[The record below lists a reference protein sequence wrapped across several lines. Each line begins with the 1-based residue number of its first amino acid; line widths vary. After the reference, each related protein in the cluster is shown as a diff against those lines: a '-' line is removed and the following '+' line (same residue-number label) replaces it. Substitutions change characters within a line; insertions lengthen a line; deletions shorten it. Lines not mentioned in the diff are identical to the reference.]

1 MTLKSNKKYDVGI
14 LGWWYGKN
22 YGSILTYYGLNRA
35 IESLGFSVL
44 MVNEPTGYNA
54 YRATWPDDILSMQFA
69 RRVGYNY
76 TEQKHYSLLP
86 ELNEEVGTFVVGSDQ
101 LWNPLIGRVNDDLF
115 LDFVSPENRRVAYGT
130 SFGNRGTAKFKPK
143 FIAKHAPNL
152 QKFNAISVRE
162 KYAIATARD
171 IFGVDADL
179 VVDPVFLLPR
189 EHYQSLAQQAT
200 DKVSGDY
207 LAVFFLDP
215 TPEKKAAAEA
225 IADKLGLQRIVVIP
239 NPDNGRKLVSELF
252 TEDRF
257 EVIGSDSPENFLHT
271 YSNASYVVTDSFHGT
286 AFAAIFEKPFSSIY
300 NTHRG
305 ADRFKNLLASLGFGE
320 SRRVFETEIE
330 KTIHQ
335 NPKVSFD
342 VDFSA
347 SAAYIRDGR
356 DASMQWLKD
365 ALSGKTV
372 KRKRN
377 RAAPEVKP
385 APKKQVIPQGNAAAV
400 PAPVAR
406 VGRVFGRVVKASLGK
421 FRYALKSKSAAPVQ
435 LKFVSNS
442 PAWEVSNEADR
453 SVLRVVEGGG
463 KKGNLVWCDLPH
475 KLEPGL
481 RYRLDIDWELRTAA
495 NVVTINLKN
504 EATGKYI
511 QISHIAV
518 GEKRAVRRTD
528 AVFFSVTGAGFNQIM
543 FGSSQFLGTKPEMKV
558 YGIDICLAGEQKET
572 VEPAVPLKTRSMQN
586 VFDEIR
592 ASELI
597 ESWYEQLTQ
606 YDPELDIRVAES
618 LKDHTHN
625 KVGGPADLMAFPR
638 STEQMSNLVNTARKN
653 AIPVTILGL
662 CTNVLIRDGGIRG
675 LVISMTGL
683 DHKRLE
689 DGVLTV
695 GAGAG
700 LTETAFFLQEH
711 GKSCLEWAA
720 GIPGTVGGAVY
731 MNAGTNISDIRRS
744 VDTVTFMDDQG
755 HVKTLSVSDISW
767 GKRHSTFQENKGL
780 VILEARFRTKDGD
793 ADAMRKEMEAT
804 VNKRARHFPL
814 DLPNHGSTFKWWR
827 APRLVSQAGLT
838 GYKIGDAQI
847 STKQPGFI
855 VNNGKATAS
864 DYEALINYTI
874 AKVYEFSGFLMEPEV
889 EIIGERLHR
898 YERYA
903 VGNSVEA
910 SNNLDDR

>member
-1 MTLKSNKKYDVGI
+1 MTLKSNKKYDVGV

-35 IESLGFSVL
+35 IESLGYSVL
-44 MVNEPTGYNA
+44 MVHEPTGYNA
-54 YRATWPDDILSMQFA
+54 YRATWPDDILSMKFA

-76 TEQKHYSLLP
+76 TEQKHYSHLP
-86 ELNEEVGTFVVGSDQ
+86 DMNDEVATFVVGSDQ

-115 LDFVSPENRRVAYGT
+115 LDFVSPDNRRVAYGT
-130 SFGNRGTAKFKPK
+130 SFGNRGTAKFKPE

-152 QKFNAISVRE
+152 QKFSAISVRE
-162 KYAIATARD
+162 KYAVNTARD
-171 IFGVDADL
+171 VFGVDADL

-189 EHYQSLAQQAT
+189 EHYESLAHQAT
-200 DKVSGDY
+200 DKVSGNY

-215 TPEKKAAAEA
+215 TPEKKSAAEA
-225 IADKLGLQRIVVIP
+225 IANKLGLQRIVVIP
-239 NPDNGRKLVSELF
+239 NPDGGRKLVSELF
-252 TEDRF
+252 TDDRF
-257 EVIGSDSPENFLHT
+257 EVLGSDSPENFLHT
-271 YSNASYVVTDSFHGT
+271 YSNASYVATDSFHGT

-305 ADRFKNLLASLGFGE
+305 ADRFKNLLTSLGFGE
-320 SRRVFETEIE
+320 SRRVFETEID
-330 KTIHQ
+330 KTIHN

-342 VDFSA
+342 VDFTA
-347 SAAYIRDGR
+347 SAAYIRNGR
-356 DASMQWLKD
+356 DASMKWLKD
-365 ALSGKTV
+365 ALSGKASNRR
-372 KRKRN
+372 RK
-377 RAAPEVKP
+377 AAVLKDKT
-385 APKKQVIPQGNAAAV
+385 APTERVIPKGNTVVLPVQAA
-400 PAPVAR
+400 R
-406 VGRVFGRVVKASLGK
+406 LGRVLGRVAKASLSK
-421 FRYALKSKSAAPVQ
+421 LKYALKSKSAAPVQ

-442 PAWEVSNEADR
+442 PAWAISNETDH

-463 KKGNLVWCDLPH
+463 KKGNLVWCALPR

-481 RYRLDIDWELRTAA
+481 RYRLDMDWELRTAA

-504 EATGKYI
+504 EATGKYT

-518 GEKRAVRRTD
+518 GERRGVRRSD
-528 AVFFSVTGAGFNQIM
+528 AVFFSVTGTGFDQIM
-543 FGSSQFLGTKPEMKV
+543 FGASQFLGARPEMKV
-558 YGIDICLAGEQKET
+558 YGIDISLAGDQKEV
-572 VEPAVPLKTRSMQN
+572 VELAVPLKTRSIKN

-592 ASELI
+592 SSEI
-597 ESWYEQLTQ
+597 IDGWYEQIRQ
-606 YDPELDIRVAES
+606 DDPELDIRVAES

-625 KVGGPADLMAFPR
+625 KVGGPADLIAFPK
-638 STEQMSNLVNTARKN
+638 STEQMKKLVDIARKSG
-653 AIPVTILGL
+653 IPVTILGL

-700 LTETAFFLQEH
+700 LTETAFFLQER
-711 GKSCLEWAA
+711 GRSGLEWAA

-731 MNAGTNISDIRRS
+731 MNAGTNVSDIRRS
-744 VDTVTFMDDQG
+744 VDAVTFMDELG
-755 HVKTLSVSDISW
+755 SVKTLSVSDINW
-767 GKRHSTFQENKGL
+767 GKRYSTFQENKGL
-780 VILEARFRTKDGD
+780 VILEARFRTKNGD
-793 ADAMRKEMEAT
+793 VDAMRKEMEAT

-827 APRLVSQAGLT
+827 APRLISQAGLT
-838 GYKIGDAQI
+838 GYKIGEAQI

-855 VNNGKATAS
+855 VNNGNATAS

-874 AKVYEFSGFLMEPEV
+874 AKVYEYSGFLMEPEV
-889 EIIGERLHR
+889 EIIGDRLHR

-903 VGNSVEA
+903 VGNPMDGSK
-910 SNNLDDR
+910 NLDDR